1 MFAHKTKVDKPRN
14 YSFDIPEAIK
24 SKPAWVRLE
33 NQLAWYGD
41 KSVKN
46 HRWSNLLKIIQTAL
60 ALLIPMLNLLTGNVK
75 WATAGAGALI
85 ALLEAIQQL
94 KQYSTLWVTYRSTAE
109 NLKHEKFLFLSAA
122 GPYRGLSEAERLIQL
137 AERVEERVSTEN
149 ANWFRDTQ
157 RTVSGQKKEN
167 I

>member
-1 MFAHKTKVDKPRN
+1 MFAHKTKGDKPRN

-85 ALLEAIQQL
+85 VLLEAIQQL

>member
-1 MFAHKTKVDKPRN
+1 MSKKREDKPRQ

-60 ALLIPMLNLLTGNVK
+60 ALLIPLANLIPVDVK
-75 WATAGAGALI
+75 WVTTGAGAMI
-85 ALLEAIQQL
+85 AFLEAIQQL

-122 GPYRGLSEAERLIQL
+122 GPYRGLSEVERLIQL

-157 RTVSGQKKEN
+157 RTVSGQKKEGV
-167 I
+167 IP

>member
-1 MFAHKTKVDKPRN
+1 MCKKRVDKPRQ

-60 ALLIPMLNLLTGNVK
+60 ALLIPMLNLLTDNVK
-75 WATAGAGALI
+75 WATAGAGAMI

-122 GPYRGLSEAERLIQL
+122 GPYRGLSEAERLMQL

-157 RTVSGQKKEN
+157 RASGQKKESV
-167 I
+167 